1 MARSAPNTCCCK
13 WRTSTTLQ
21 GWNGKRKPASA
32 NRTTVFAGRC
42 PRGKLERR
50 PVALVRTA
58 RVGQA
63 GLRRQGRGYAGVAG
77 AGCAEHPS
85 AVFYKGRLQ
94 SCFGRLLAGGA
105 VCAVGATRTDT
116 MYGVAAASPSVWF
129 PGWPGYEAAHP
140 IQTQRVYLSLGDR
153 EEHTKKQTMAS
164 VGDNIRALH
173 SALTR
178 HGTAC
183 TLEWNTGGHFKDV
196 DPRTARAFAWVMEG
210 KQ

>member
-13 WRTSTTLQ
+13 WRTSTTCRD
-21 GWNGKRKPASA
+21 GTGSGSPASA

-85 AVFYKGRLQ
+85 AVSIKEDCKVVLGGY
-94 SCFGRLLAGGA
+94 SLAGLFA
-105 VCAVGATRTDT
+105 LWAATRTDT

-140 IQTQRVYLSLGDR
+140 IQTQRV
-153 EEHTKKQTMAS
+153 T
-164 VGDNIRALH
+164 
-173 SALTR
+173 SA
-178 HGTAC
+178 
-183 TLEWNTGGHFKDV
+183 W
-196 DPRTARAFAWVMEG
+196 
-210 KQ
+210 